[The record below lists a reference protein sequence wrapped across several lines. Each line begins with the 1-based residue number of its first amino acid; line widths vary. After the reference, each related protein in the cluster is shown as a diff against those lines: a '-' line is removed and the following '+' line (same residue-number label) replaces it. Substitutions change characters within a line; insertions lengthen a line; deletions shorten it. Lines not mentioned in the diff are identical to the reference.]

1 MGRGCAA
8 SGETSP
14 ADTSTRDT
22 QPPALPPAALPAL
35 ECGPPAVGCVI
46 PTPSCPHINPRLS
59 VTAVGISMMDCL
71 QSYVL
76 GSAHVHYHNVIII
89 EAFGKQLGVFST
101 PPPPPPAWSFCSF
114 PAAAVCLVST
124 ELSVAPVWSPT
135 QNTQKLKDH
144 RAEPFK

>member
-101 PPPPPPAWSFCSF
+101 PPPPAPSLVFLQFSCCCSLLGF
-114 PAAAVCLVST
+114 HRTFGRPCLVS
-124 ELSVAPVWSPT
+124 
-135 QNTQKLKDH
+135 NTKYAKIKRPQS
-144 RAEPFK
+144 RAI